1 MNFRSIL
8 NDLSE
13 YKEEGNLS
21 ENNVNIES
29 NFFNPE
35 LNLDEEEEED
45 LETLNKKRYYC
56 EPKTKVTKDSTSNS
70 VNQETKI
77 KKIIFNTNKV
87 TERERERERLRE
99 RERERERESSQQLL
113 QNKRRR
119 GRRPNAE
126 IQIESQVESQENPKR
141 KKLSRKFGKD
151 NIITKS
157 QNHYINYIIIVFNMI
172 LIFFGFKEKVKN
184 IDYEIKKKPNYDNF
198 TELMKKTLGE
208 IISKPITTK
217 FQNIESN
224 YNAELVKEI
233 REKNIEVINNF
244 LNYNYLSFFRN
255 YYYRNSKKIYL
266 KDFGSKDE
274 SYILLSDEKITFQ
287 EKINTFGDENYAN
300 VYKKVVEELYFPKMF
315 STNN

>member
-8 NDLSE
+8 DDPSE

-21 ENNVNIES
+21 ENNENIES

-35 LNLDEEEEED
+35 LNLDEEEED
-45 LETLNKKRYYC
+45 PETLNKKLYFY

-70 VNQETKI
+70 VNQESKI
-77 KKIIFNTNKV
+77 KTAIFTFTIFFIIKV
-87 TERERERERLRE
+87 I
-99 RERERERESSQQLL
+99 ERESSQQLL

-126 IQIESQVESQENPKR
+126 IQIESQENPKR
-141 KKLSRKFGKD
+141 KRLSRKFGRD
-151 NIITKS
+151 NIITKNQTDFIS
-157 QNHYINYIIIVFNMI
+157 NIIIVFNMI
-172 LIFFGFKEKVKN
+172 LIFFGIKEQVKD
-184 IDYEIKKKPNYDNF
+184 IDYEIKKNPNYDNF

-208 IISKPITTK
+208 IISMPITKK
-217 FQNIESN
+217 FKNIESN

-244 LNYNYLSFFRN
+244 LNYNYLSFFQN

-287 EKINTFGDENYAN
+287 EKINTFGDENYAD
-300 VYKKVVEELYFPKMF
+300 VYKKVVEELYFPKIF
-315 STNN
+315 SINN

>member
-8 NDLSE
+8 DDPSE

-21 ENNVNIES
+21 ENNENIES

-35 LNLDEEEEED
+35 LNLDEEEED
-45 LETLNKKRYYC
+45 PETLYKKLYFC

-70 VNQETKI
+70 VNQESKI
-77 KKIIFNTNKV
+77 KTAIFTFTIFFIIKV
-87 TERERERERLRE
+87 I
-99 RERERERESSQQLL
+99 ERESSQQLL

-126 IQIESQVESQENPKR
+126 IQIESQENPKR
-141 KKLSRKFGKD
+141 KKSRKYCND

-172 LIFFGFKEKVKN
+172 LIFFGFKEKVQN
-184 IDYEIKKKPNYDNF
+184 IDYEIKKNPNYDNF

-208 IISKPITTK
+208 IISMPITK
-217 FQNIESN
+217 RFKNIERN
-224 YNAELVKEI
+224 YNAELVKKI

-255 YYYRNSKKIYL
+255 FYYKNSKKIYL
-266 KDFGSKDE
+266 KDFGSKDD

-287 EKINTFGDENYAN
+287 EKINTFGNENYAN

>member
-21 ENNVNIES
+21 ESNVNIES

-45 LETLNKKRYYC
+45 LETLNKKLYFY

-70 VNQETKI
+70 INQESKI
-77 KKIIFNTNKV
+77 KKNIFNTNKV

-141 KKLSRKFGKD
+141 KKLSRKFGRD

-157 QNHYINYIIIVFNMI
+157 QNHYINYIIIVFSSIYNGLNSSRLHYRLSRVI
-172 LIFFGFKEKVKN
+172 
-184 IDYEIKKKPNYDNF
+184 
-198 TELMKKTLGE
+198 TLEPLGARLLGY
-208 IISKPITTK
+208 T
-217 FQNIESN
+217 Q
-224 YNAELVKEI
+224 
-233 REKNIEVINNF
+233 RE
-244 LNYNYLSFFRN
+244 R
-255 YYYRNSKKIYL
+255 
-266 KDFGSKDE
+266 
-274 SYILLSDEKITFQ
+274 T
-287 EKINTFGDENYAN
+287 
-300 VYKKVVEELYFPKMF
+300 
-315 STNN
+315 

>member
-8 NDLSE
+8 DDPSE

-21 ENNVNIES
+21 ENNENIES

-35 LNLDEEEEED
+35 LNLDEEEED
-45 LETLNKKRYYC
+45 PETLYKKLYFC

-70 VNQETKI
+70 VNQESKI
-77 KKIIFNTNKV
+77 KTAIFTFTIFFIIKV
-87 TERERERERLRE
+87 I
-99 RERERERESSQQLL
+99 ERESSQQLL
-113 QNKRRR
+113 QNRRRR

-126 IQIESQVESQENPKR
+126 IQIESQEKKKR
-141 KKLSRKFGKD
+141 KKSRKYCND

-172 LIFFGFKEKVKN
+172 LIFFGFKEKVQK

-198 TELMKKTLGE
+198 NEK
-208 IISKPITTK
+208 
-217 FQNIESN
+217 
-224 YNAELVKEI
+224 LVEKI

-287 EKINTFGDENYAN
+287 EKINTFDDENYAN

>member
-8 NDLSE
+8 DDLSE

-21 ENNVNIES
+21 ENNENIES
-29 NFFNPE
+29 IFLNPE
-35 LNLDEEEEED
+35 LNLDEEEED
-45 LETLNKKRYYC
+45 PETLNKKRYYC

-126 IQIESQVESQENPKR
+126 IQIESQENPKR
-141 KKLSRKFGKD
+141 KKLSRKFGRD

-157 QNHYINYIIIVFNMI
+157 QNHYINYIIIFFNKI
-172 LIFFGFKEKVKN
+172 LISFGIKEKVKN
-184 IDYEIKKKPNYDNF
+184 IDYEIKKNPNYDNF

-208 IISKPITTK
+208 IISKPITK
-217 FQNIESN
+217 RFKNIERN
-224 YNAELVKEI
+224 YNVELVKNI

-255 YYYRNSKKIYL
+255 FYYKNSKKIYL
-266 KDFGSKDE
+266 KDFGSKDD
-274 SYILLSDEKITFQ
+274 SYILL
-287 EKINTFGDENYAN
+287 
-300 VYKKVVEELYFPKMF
+300 
-315 STNN
+315 

>member
-8 NDLSE
+8 DDLSE

-21 ENNVNIES
+21 ENNENIES
-29 NFFNPE
+29 IFFNPE
-35 LNLDEEEEED
+35 LNLDEEED

-70 VNQETKI
+70 VNQESKI
-77 KKIIFNTNKV
+77 KTAIFTFTTFFIIKV
-87 TERERERERLRE
+87 I
-99 RERERERESSQQLL
+99 ERESSQQLL
-113 QNKRRR
+113 QNRRRR
-119 GRRPNAE
+119 GRHPNAE
-126 IQIESQVESQENPKR
+126 IQIESQENPKR
-141 KKLSRKFGKD
+141 KRLSRKFGRD
-151 NIITKS
+151 NIITKNQTDFIS
-157 QNHYINYIIIVFNMI
+157 NIIIVFNMI
-172 LIFFGFKEKVKN
+172 LIFFGIKEQVKD
-184 IDYEIKKKPNYDNF
+184 IDYEIKKNPNYDNF

-208 IISKPITTK
+208 IISMPITK
-217 FQNIESN
+217 RFKNIERN
-224 YNAELVKEI
+224 YNAELVKKI

-255 YYYRNSKKIYL
+255 FYYKNSKKIYL
-266 KDFGSKDE
+266 KDFGSKDD

>member
-8 NDLSE
+8 DDPSE

-21 ENNVNIES
+21 ENNENIES
-29 NFFNPE
+29 IFFNPE
-35 LNLDEEEEED
+35 LNLDEEED

-70 VNQETKI
+70 VNQESKI
-77 KKIIFNTNKV
+77 KTAIFTFTIFFIIKV
-87 TERERERERLRE
+87 I
-99 RERERERESSQQLL
+99 ERESSQQLL
-113 QNKRRR
+113 QNRRRR

-126 IQIESQVESQENPKR
+126 IQIESQENPKR
-141 KKLSRKFGKD
+141 KKSRKYCND

-172 LIFFGFKEKVKN
+172 LYFFGFKEKVQN
-184 IDYEIKKKPNYDNF
+184 IDYEIKKNPNYDNF

-208 IISKPITTK
+208 IISMPITK
-217 FQNIESN
+217 RFKNIERN
-224 YNAELVKEI
+224 YNAELVKKI

-255 YYYRNSKKIYL
+255 FYYKNSKKIYL
-266 KDFGSKDE
+266 KDFGSKDD

-287 EKINTFGDENYAN
+287 EKINTFGNENYAN